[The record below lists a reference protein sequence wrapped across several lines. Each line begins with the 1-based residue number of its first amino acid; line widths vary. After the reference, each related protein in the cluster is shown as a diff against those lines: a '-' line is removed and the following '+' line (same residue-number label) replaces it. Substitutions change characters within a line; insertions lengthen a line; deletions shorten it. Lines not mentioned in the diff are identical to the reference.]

1 MCVYTNKSRFTL
13 KKSERNK
20 SVHAV
25 EKVSGFETEKRIDD
39 RASTF
44 LPPPPTSPQTPHR
57 EREGVGEGRKKAT
70 HSPVDILAAQA
81 MKVPIQVFE
90 TVKRAKIRVEKRR
103 VV

>member
-1 MCVYTNKSRFTL
+1 MYTNKSRFTL

-39 RASTF
+39 RASTS

-57 EREGVGEGRKKAT
+57 EREREWERGEKKRHIPPLTSWRRK
-70 HSPVDILAAQA
+70 L
-81 MKVPIQVFE
+81 
-90 TVKRAKIRVEKRR
+90 
-103 VV
+103 

>member
-1 MCVYTNKSRFTL
+1 MYTNKSRFTL

-39 RASTF
+39 RASTS

-57 EREGVGEGRKKAT
+57 ERERERVGEGRKKAT